1 MLSKNQVVKARKA
14 IESMYDGTCT
24 IIERQKVK
32 LPNKSTGF
40 KDIVVLEEIPCRL
53 SFNTVTNTNQT
64 EVGAS
69 AVIQS
74 TKVFIAPEIKVKPGS
89 KLTITQN
96 DVTTEYKSSGQPA
109 IYTTHQEIELELF
122 ERWA

>member
-40 KDIVVLEEIPCRL
+40 KDIVVLEDIPCRL
-53 SFNTVTNTNQT
+53 SFKTITNTNQAET
-64 EVGAS
+64 GVS
-69 AVIQS
+69 AVVQV

>member
-40 KDIVVLEEIPCRL
+40 KDIVVLEDIPCRL
-53 SFNTVTNTNQT
+53 SFKTITNTNQAET
-64 EVGAS
+64 GVS
-69 AVIQS
+69 AVVQV

-96 DVTTEYKSSGQPA
+96 DVATEYKSSGQPA

>member
-14 IESMYDGTCT
+14 IESMYDCTCT

-40 KDIVVLEEIPCRL
+40 KDIVVLEDIPCRL
-53 SFNTVTNTNQT
+53 SFKTITNTNQAET
-64 EVGAS
+64 GVS
-69 AVIQS
+69 AVVQV
-74 TKVFIAPEIKVKPGS
+74 TKVFIAPEIQVKPGS